1 MENNNQPEVIQ
12 EPSYKQLNLVSSS
25 FQSEEAMKAYYLQMA
40 DTMAANL
47 PFEKCS
53 EYISL
58 KGLRRKLKQFIGALQ
73 QLSVHEWGSGIAEI
87 QNACGTYMLQ
97 SNIERKL
104 LLQTNREIGRHMQ
117 FITQLAGNMG
127 FIKQLLGTLNC
138 HYQNVRYLMERMKE

>member
-47 PFEKCS
+47 PFEKRS
-53 EYISL
+53 EYTSL

-73 QLSVHEWGSGIAEI
+73 QLSIHEWGNGIAEI

-127 FIKQLLGTLNC
+127 FIKQLLGVLNC